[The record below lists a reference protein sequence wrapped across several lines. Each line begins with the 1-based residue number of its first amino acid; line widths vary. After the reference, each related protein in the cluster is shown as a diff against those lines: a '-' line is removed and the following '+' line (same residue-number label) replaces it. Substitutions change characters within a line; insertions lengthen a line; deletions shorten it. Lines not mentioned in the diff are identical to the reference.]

1 MTERHIVGMGGG
13 GFHMEPENPLLDDFV
28 LSLSRRSPAR
38 ICLVPTAGGDN
49 RELII
54 RFYRA
59 FSGRAVPTDLTLVGS
74 PQLPTNPPR
83 SSQLESFVLEQ
94 DIIYVSGGSAVNMLA
109 LWRAHGLDEVLR
121 KAWEQGVVMAGMSAG
136 LICWFEEFIDASMT
150 GKPTRMR
157 DGLGILK
164 GSASPHFDAAGG
176 ARHAGYRSMVEQGLA
191 EGYGVD
197 DGAALHFEGTEL
209 AEAVCSR
216 PAAAAYRIARGAD
229 GRVGEEKLPTR
240 FLGAR

>member
-1 MTERHIVGMGGG
+1 MGGG

-28 LSLSRRSPAR
+28 LSLSRRRPAR
-38 ICLVPTAGGDN
+38 ICLVPTASGDN

-59 FSGRAVPTDLTLVGS
+59 FSGRAIPTDLTLIGS
-74 PQLPTNPPR
+74 PQLSTNPPR
-83 SSQLESFVLEQ
+83 SSQLESFVLDQ
-94 DIIYVSGGSAVNMLA
+94 DILYVSGGTAVNMLA
-109 LWRAHGLDEVLR
+109 LWRAHGLDTLLR

-136 LICWFEEFIDASMT
+136 LICWFEEFIDTSMT

-164 GSASPHFDAAGG
+164 GSASPHFDVAPE
-176 ARHAGYRSMVEQGLA
+176 RRPGYRSMVEQGLA

-197 DGAALHFEGTEL
+197 DGAALHFKGTEL

-216 PAAAAYRIARGAD
+216 PNAAAYRIARGAD
-229 GRVGEEKLPTR
+229 GKVGEEKLPTR
-240 FLGAR
+240 FLGAH

>member
-1 MTERHIVGMGGG
+1 MGGG
-13 GFHMEPENPLLDDFV
+13 GFHTEPENPLLDDFV

-38 ICLVPTAGGDN
+38 ICLVPTASGDS

-59 FSGRAVPTDLTLVGS
+59 FSGRAIPTDLTLFFS

-94 DIIYVSGGSAVNMLA
+94 DILYVSAGTAVNMLA
-109 LWRAHGLDEVLR
+109 LWRAHGLDKVLR
-121 KAWEQGVVMAGMSAG
+121 KAWEQGVVLAGMSAG
-136 LICWFEEFIDASMT
+136 LICWFEEFIDTSMT
-150 GKPTRMR
+150 GTPTRMR

-164 GSASPHFDAAGG
+164 GSASPHFDLAPG
-176 ARHAGYRSMVEQGLA
+176 RHAGYRSMVEQGLA

-197 DGAALHFEGTEL
+197 EGAALHFEGTTL

-216 PAAAAYRIARGAD
+216 PGAAAYRIARDAD
-229 GRVGEEKLPTR
+229 GKVGEEKLPTR
-240 FLGAR
+240 FLGAH

>member
-38 ICLVPTAGGDN
+38 ICLVPTASGDN

-59 FSGRAVPTDLTLVGS
+59 FSGRAIPTDLTLIGS
-74 PQLPTNPPR
+74 PQLSMNPPR

-94 DIIYVSGGSAVNMLA
+94 DIIYVSGGTAVNMLA
-109 LWRAHGLDEVLR
+109 LWRAHGLDKVLR

-164 GSASPHFDAAGG
+164 GSASPHFNAAPE
-176 ARHAGYRSMVEQGLA
+176 RHAGYRSLVEQGLA

-197 DGAALHFEGTEL
+197 DSAALHFKGTEL
-209 AEAVCSR
+209 AEAVCSW
-216 PAAAAYRIARGAD
+216 PGAAAYRIARGAD
-229 GRVGEEKLPTR
+229 GKVGEEKLPTR

>member
-13 GFHMEPENPLLDDFV
+13 GFHTEPENPLLDDFV

-38 ICLVPTAGGDN
+38 ICLVPTASGDY

-59 FSGRAVPTDLTLVGS
+59 FSGRAIATDLTLLGS

-83 SSQLESFVLEQ
+83 STQLESFVLEQ
-94 DIIYVSGGSAVNMLA
+94 DIIYVSGGNAVNMLA
-109 LWRAHGLDEVLR
+109 LWRAHGLDRVLR

-136 LICWFEEFIDASMT
+136 LICWFEEFIDSSLT

-157 DGLGILK
+157 DGLGMLK
-164 GSASPHFDAAGG
+164 GSASPHYDVAP
-176 ARHAGYRSMVEQGLA
+176 ARRAGYRSLVEQGLA

-197 DGAALHFEGTEL
+197 ESAALHFQGTEFV
-209 AEAVCSR
+209 EAVCSR
-216 PAAAAYRIARGAD
+216 PDAAAYRIARGAD
-229 GRVGEEKLPTR
+229 GQVAEEKVPTR
-240 FLGAR
+240 FLGTP

>member
-28 LSLSRRSPAR
+28 LSLARRSPAR
-38 ICLVPTAGGDN
+38 ICLLPTASGDN

-59 FSGRAVPTDLTLVGS
+59 FSGRATAIDLTLIGA
-74 PQLPTNPPR
+74 PQLATNPPR

-94 DIIYVSGGSAVNMLA
+94 DIIYVSGGTAVNMLA
-109 LWRAHGLDEVLR
+109 LWRAHGLDKVLC

-136 LICWFEEFIDASMT
+136 LICWFEEFIDSSMT

-164 GSASPHFDAAGG
+164 GSASPHYDMSP
-176 ARHAGYRSMVEQGLA
+176 ARRAGYCSLVEQGLA

-197 DGAALHFEGTEL
+197 ESAALHFKGTEL
-209 AEAVCSR
+209 VEAVCSR
-216 PAAAAYRIARGAD
+216 PDAAAYRIARGAD
-229 GRVGEEKLPTR
+229 GKVGEEKLPTR